1 VTPMASGAQAPQQA
15 PAQAPL
21 IPFSAAGH
29 WHVEPA
35 FTTQTPTLGAAV
47 VNIGP
52 LDVSAFG
59 YLRHIVLECVGAG
72 GTLGAGALH
81 PDYPFNLFQSIT
93 LFDVNGA
100 PIFGPLGGYQSL
112 WANIVGGYV
121 WSQDP
126 RRNASYVGT
135 INFTYLLRIP
145 IEILAH
151 NGLGSLGN
159 QNAAAAYK
167 VQLAINPTTALFTTA
182 PTTAPTVTIKGWLE
196 AWTLPSPSDMAGRP
210 QAQIPPAHGTTQY
223 WSVFKKQVNNGS
235 NTILFPRVGNLIRA
249 IIMITRNTTA
259 QGAGDNARDSTV
271 FPSNPQ
277 LLWDAR
283 MLYNEDQL
291 YRLTKDYEVIE
302 NLFTQDAGVFFYPFN
317 CGGDGT
323 QGRSGDEQPN
333 LWLPTVQASR
343 LELDG
348 TVASG
353 TGGTMEVITND
364 IAPVEV
370 VPQERYVETSATGF
384 HPEVGV
390 SGPAVQ

>member
-1 VTPMASGAQAPQQA
+1 MSPAVAQSGRRAPQQNM
-15 PAQAPL
+15 PQTL
-21 IPFSAAGH
+21 IPFTAAAH
-29 WHVEPA
+29 HHVEPA
-35 FTTQTPTLGAAV
+35 FTTQSPTLGASV

-52 LDVSAFG
+52 LDLSAFG

-72 GTLGAGALH
+72 GTIGAGVLH

-100 PIFGPLGGYQSL
+100 PIFGPLGGYQAL

-121 WSQDP
+121 WAQDP
-126 RRNASYVGT
+126 RRNPQYVAT
-135 INFTYLLRIP
+135 INFTFLLRIP
-145 IEILAH
+145 VEILAH
-151 NGLGSLGN
+151 NALGCLGN

-167 VQLAINPTTALFTTA
+167 VQLAINPTTALYTTA
-182 PTTAPTVTIKGWLE
+182 PTTPPNVTIKGWLE
-196 AWTLPSPSDMAGRP
+196 AWTLPAPADMAGRP

-223 WSVFKKQVNNGS
+223 WSFFKRQTVVGNN
-235 NTILFPRVGNLIRA
+235 TLLLPRVGNLIRNIVCIA
-249 IIMITRNTTA
+249 RNNTA
-259 QGAGDNARDSTV
+259 QGAGDTARDNTV
-271 FPSNPQ
+271 FPSQPQ
-277 LLWDAR
+277 LVWDAR

-291 YRLTKDYEVIE
+291 YRQTRDYETIE
-302 NLFTQDAGVFFYPFN
+302 NLFALDAGVFFYQFN
-317 CGGDGT
+317 FGGDGT

-348 TVASG
+348 TTATAG
-353 TGGTMEVITND
+353 TIEFITND

-370 VPQERYVETSATGF
+370 VPQERYVETNATGF

>member
-1 VTPMASGAQAPQQA
+1 MPAVASSGRRAPQQGV
-15 PAQAPL
+15 PAAL
-21 IPFSAAGH
+21 IPFTAAAH
-29 WHVEPA
+29 HHVEPA
-35 FTTQTPTLGAAV
+35 FTTQTVTPGASVA
-47 VNIGP
+47 NIGP

-72 GTLGAGALH
+72 GTLGAGVVH

-100 PIFGPLGGYQSL
+100 PIFGPVGGYQAL

-121 WSQDP
+121 WEQDP
-126 RRNASYVGT
+126 RRNPQYVAT
-135 INFTYLLRIP
+135 INFTFLIRIP
-145 IEILAH
+145 VEILAH
-151 NGLGSLGN
+151 NALGCLGN

-167 VQLAINPTTALFTTA
+167 VQLAVNPSAALFTTA
-182 PTTAPTVTIKGWLE
+182 PTTPPTVTIKGWLE
-196 AWTLPSPSDMAGRP
+196 AWTLPSPADMAGRP

-223 WSVFKKQVNNGS
+223 WSVFKRQTVAGNN
-235 NTILFPRVGNLIRA
+235 TLLLPRVGNLIRA
-249 IIMITRNTTA
+249 IVMIARNGTA
-259 QGAGDNARDSTV
+259 QGSGDNQRDPTV
-271 FPSNPQ
+271 FPAQPQ
-277 LLWDAR
+277 LVWDAR

-302 NLFTQDAGVFFYPFN
+302 SLLTLDAGVFYYPFN
-317 CGGDGT
+317 FGGEGT
-323 QGRSGDEQPN
+323 QGRAGDEQPN

-348 TVASG
+348 VTTTAG
-353 TGGTMEVITND
+353 AIEFMTCD

>member
-1 VTPMASGAQAPQQA
+1 MPATAASGRRAPQQSA
-15 PAQAPL
+15 PQPL
-21 IPFSAAGH
+21 IPFTAAAH
-29 WHVEPA
+29 HHVEPA
-35 FTTQTPTLGAAV
+35 FTTQTVTPGAAA

-59 YLRHIVLECVGAG
+59 YLRHIVLEVVGAG
-72 GTLGAGALH
+72 GTIGAGVLH

-100 PIFGPLGGYQSL
+100 PIFGPLGGYQTL

-126 RRNASYVGT
+126 RRNPQYVST
-135 INFTYLLRIP
+135 INATFVMRIP
-145 IEILAH
+145 VEILAH
-151 NGLGSLGN
+151 NALGCLGN

-167 VQLAINPTTALFTTA
+167 VQLAINPSAAVYTTA
-182 PTTAPTVTIKGWLE
+182 PTTPATFTIKGWLE
-196 AWTLPSPSDMAGRP
+196 AWTLPAPADMAGRP

-223 WSVFKKQVNNGS
+223 WSVFKRQVLNGNN
-235 NTILFPRVGNLIRA
+235 TLLFPRVGNLIRA
-249 IIMITRNTTA
+249 IICITRNTTA
-259 QGAGDNARDSTV
+259 QGSGDNQRDSTV
-271 FPSNPQ
+271 FPTNPQ
-277 LLWDAR
+277 LVWDAR
-283 MLYNEDQL
+283 MLFNEDQL

-302 NLFTQDAGVFFYPFN
+302 NLNALDAGVFFYPFN
-317 CGGDGT
+317 FGGDGT
-323 QGRSGDEQPN
+323 QGRAGDEQPN

-353 TGGTMEVITND
+353 TGGSIEVVTND

-370 VPQERYVETSATGF
+370 VPQERYVETSASGF

>member
-1 VTPMASGAQAPQQA
+1 MPAVANSSRRAPQQA
-15 PAQAPL
+15 APQTL
-21 IPFSAAGH
+21 IPFTAAAH
-29 WHVEPA
+29 HHVEPA
-35 FTTQTPTLGAAV
+35 FTTQTVTPGANVAS
-47 VNIGP
+47 IGP
-52 LDVSAFG
+52 LDCSAFG
-59 YLRHIVLECVGAG
+59 YLRHIVLEVTATG
-72 GTLGAGALH
+72 GTLGAGVLH
-81 PDYPFNLFQSIT
+81 PDYPFNLFSQLT

-100 PIFGPLGGYQSL
+100 PIFGPLSGYETL

-126 RRNASYVGT
+126 RRNPQYVST
-135 INFTYLLRIP
+135 INTTFLFRIP
-145 IEILAH
+145 VEILAH

-167 VQLAINPTTALFTTA
+167 VQLSVNPSAALYTTA
-182 PTTAPTVTIKGWLE
+182 PTTVPTFTIKGWLE
-196 AWTLPSPSDMAGRP
+196 AWTLPSPADMAGRP

-223 WSVFKKQVNNGS
+223 WSVFKRSTVSGNN
-235 NTILFPRVGNLIRA
+235 TLLLPRVGNLIRA
-249 IIMITRNTTA
+249 IVCICRNNTT
-259 QGAGDNARDSTV
+259 QGSGDNTRDSTV

-277 LLWDAR
+277 LVWDAR

-291 YRLTKDYEVIE
+291 YRQTKDYEVIE
-302 NLFTQDAGVFFYPFN
+302 NLSSLDTGVFYYPFN
-317 CGGDGT
+317 FGGDGT

-348 TVASG
+348 TTVTAG
-353 TGGTMEVITND
+353 TIEFMTND

>member
-1 VTPMASGAQAPQQA
+1 MPAVAQSGRRAPQQNM
-15 PAQAPL
+15 PQSL
-21 IPFSAAGH
+21 IPFTAAAH
-29 WHVEPA
+29 HHVEPA
-35 FTTQTPTLGAAV
+35 FTTQLTGALSANV
-47 VNIGP
+47 LNIGP
-52 LDVSAFG
+52 LDVAAFG
-59 YLRHIVLECVGAG
+59 YLRHIVLEVVATGGTIGAG
-72 GTLGAGALH
+72 VLH

-100 PIFGPLGGYQSL
+100 PIFGPLGGYQTL

-126 RRNASYVGT
+126 RRNPQYVAT
-135 INFTYLLRIP
+135 INFTVLFRVP
-145 IEILAH
+145 VEILAH
-151 NGLGSLGN
+151 NGLGALGN

-167 VQLAINPTTALFTTA
+167 LQLAINGTGALYTTA
-182 PTTAPTVTIKGWLE
+182 PTTPPTQVTIKGWLE
-196 AWTLPSPSDMAGRP
+196 AWTLPAPADMAGRP

-223 WSVFKKQVNNGS
+223 WSFFKRNTVVGNN
-235 NTILFPRVGNLIRA
+235 TLLLPRVGNLIRA
-249 IIMITRNTTA
+249 IVMIARNATA
-259 QGAGDNARDSTV
+259 QGTGDTARDNTV
-271 FPSNPQ
+271 FPTQPQ
-277 LLWDAR
+277 LVWDAR

-291 YRLTKDYEVIE
+291 YRQTRDYETVE
-302 NLFTQDAGVFFYPFN
+302 NLFTLDAGVFYYQFN
-317 CGGDGT
+317 FGGDGT

-348 TVASG
+348 VTATAG
-353 TGGTMEVITND
+353 AIEFITND